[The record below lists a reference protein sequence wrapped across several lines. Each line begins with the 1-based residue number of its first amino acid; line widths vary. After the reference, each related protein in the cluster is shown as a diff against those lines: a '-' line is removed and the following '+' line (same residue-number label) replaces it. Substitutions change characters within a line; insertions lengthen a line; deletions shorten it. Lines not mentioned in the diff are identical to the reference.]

1 MQTARGCG
9 YGVAAPRNPPEMLLV
24 SEATMLIIIGIGY
37 YTNGIISLIAK
48 YNERDDEINTNAY
61 IINNLKK

>member
-1 MQTARGCG
+1 
-9 YGVAAPRNPPEMLLV
+9 
-24 SEATMLIIIGIGY
+24 MLIIRGIGY

-61 IINNLKK
+61 IINNLKN

>member
-37 YTNGIISLIAK
+37 YVQGIMSIFERYSLK
-48 YNERDDEINTNAY
+48 DDRMNDYGNILN
-61 IINNLKK
+61 